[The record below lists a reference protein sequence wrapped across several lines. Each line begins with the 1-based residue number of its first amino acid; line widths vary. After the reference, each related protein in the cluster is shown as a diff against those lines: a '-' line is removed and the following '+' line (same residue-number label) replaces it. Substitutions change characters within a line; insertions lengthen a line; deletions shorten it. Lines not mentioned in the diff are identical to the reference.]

1 MDDDEF
7 LSQLVFSSNS
17 SLSRRKNTFLNA
29 KLPFKSP
36 TVDSLVD
43 AGFYYQN
50 EDAVQCW
57 ACGIVLDG
65 WEPDDDPLDQ
75 HKEHSPDCPIF
86 SLPDRNNPTVKEL
99 IQIRVALFKQ
109 DTIKNYVP
117 YAILKYQDKMQSVK
131 ESFAVVTKRLK
142 MQDR

>member
-7 LSQLVFSSNS
+7 LSQFIFSSHS
-17 SLSRRKNTFLNA
+17 TISRRKKTFLNA
-29 KLPFKSP
+29 ELPFKSP

-43 AGFYYQN
+43 AGFYYQS

-65 WEPDDDPLDQ
+65 WEPDDNPLEQ
-75 HKEHSPDCPIF
+75 HQKHSPDCPIF
-86 SLPDRNNPTVKEL
+86 FLPNRNNPKIREL
-99 IQIRVALFKQ
+99 IKIHVSLFKQ
-109 DTIKNYVP
+109 DSMKNYVP
-117 YAILKYQDKMQSVK
+117 YAILKYQDKMEPVK
-131 ESFAVVTKRLK
+131 QKFAVVTKRLK